1 MAYVDVRLPGFFV
14 VHECDDTSDALS
26 GFGQSRIRLRMFRR
40 CRVVDELG
48 DVRQE
53 CRAVGLIRARFSLPS
68 VDGALCF
75 RTQPVDDFPLFYLF
89 AFVLAGFCIYY
100 LPVFDFRP
108 YHIGVNLPQ
117 AMVVPEGEEEPE
129 YLTTF
134 VLEKDGVK
142 KEFTT
147 EDYPK
152 DTAWHFVESRTVL
165 VKEGYVPPVH
175 DFRL

>member
-1 MAYVDVRLPGFFV
+1 M
-14 VHECDDTSDALS
+14 
-26 GFGQSRIRLRMFRR
+26 
-40 CRVVDELG
+40 
-48 DVRQE
+48 
-53 CRAVGLIRARFSLPS
+53 
-68 VDGALCF
+68 
-75 RTQPVDDFPLFYLF
+75 DDFPLFYLF

-108 YHIGVNLPQ
+108 YHIGVNLPR

-147 EDYPK
+147 EDYP
-152 DTAWHFVESRTVL
+152 RTRPGIL
-165 VKEGYVPPVH
+165 WRAG
-175 DFRL
+175 RCW